1 MGYYDE
7 KKAIDIYS
15 ELCKSRIIR
24 LDGEV
29 DGETSRTICSL
40 LTIMDNDVE
49 NRKKPI
55 WLYIN
60 SPGGSVYDGMAIIDT
75 MKTIKS
81 PVYTVVCGLAASMG
95 SAILSAGDKRF
106 ATKNSTVMLHQAS
119 SGTKG
124 NVQDQV
130 VALNETIRVNNLLV
144 EMIANNCGKTKEE
157 LLAATNRD
165 YFLSADQAVEFKIVD
180 EILDYTNKTM
190 ADGDDE

>member
-1 MGYYDE
+1 MFLSD
-7 KKAIDIYS
+7 
-15 ELCKSRIIR
+15 
-24 LDGEV
+24 
-29 DGETSRTICSL
+29 
-40 LTIMDNDVE
+40 
-49 NRKKPI
+49 
-55 WLYIN
+55 IN
-60 SPGGSVYDGMAIIDT
+60 S
-75 MKTIKS
+75 
-81 PVYTVVCGLAASMG
+81 
-95 SAILSAGDKRF
+95 
-106 ATKNSTVMLHQAS
+106 S

>member
-29 DGETSRTICSL
+29 NGDNSRTICSL
-40 LTIMDNDVE
+40 LTIMDNDIE
-49 NRKKPI
+49 NRKQPI

-75 MKTIKS
+75 IKTIKA

-130 VALNETIRVNNLLV
+130 VALNETIRMNNLLV

-157 LLAATNRD
+157 VLAATNRD
-165 YFLSADQAVEFKIVD
+165 YFLSAEQAVEFKIVD
-180 EILDYTNKTM
+180 EILDYKNKTM

>member
-40 LTIMDNDVE
+40 LTIMDNDIE